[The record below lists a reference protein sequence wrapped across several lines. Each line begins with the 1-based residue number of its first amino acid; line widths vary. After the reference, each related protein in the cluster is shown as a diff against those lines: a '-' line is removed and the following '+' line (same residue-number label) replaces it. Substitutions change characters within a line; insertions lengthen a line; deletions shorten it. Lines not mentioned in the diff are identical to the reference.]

1 MMNKYCKE
9 LNKLKLLMDNNWML
23 YNNHSM
29 KMAEE
34 AEDMKKCYNKL
45 LKDFVKD
52 IMGKY
57 QMLKVSTNHDYNDRS
72 YDMVNPWV

>member
-1 MMNKYCKE
+1 
-9 LNKLKLLMDNNWML
+9 
-23 YNNHSM
+23 M
-29 KMAEE
+29 KMMEE